1 MRGRNLGTNF
11 LLLLLGLCYE
21 LSFRIPQIEAGAAAF
36 FGPFRPPSIRDEL
49 GCSPT
54 LSVLLGREYAKDPF
68 LFDPLNI
75 ATDDNFARLRE
86 GELKSGRIAMLAVLE
101 TVAVPLLHRMTAGYS
116 YLPPKVWDRVTSASP
131 SDAIKVVLT
140 CWILETFVLVQ
151 RDPKDLPGDYG
162 LGYFGVRDKGLH
174 ESSLIAELEH
184 GRLAMMALVVQLSLE
199 RFFDMSWDEQWA
211 LLFKRWADQL

>member
-1 MRGRNLGTNF
+1 MEGHDFCQQLAYFYDVNRCWDRMGCRRTNSSGTKV
-11 LLLLLGLCYE
+11 
-21 LSFRIPQIEAGAAAF
+21 A
-36 FGPFRPPSIRDEL
+36 PSARSCKKNYSIQGK
-49 GCSPT
+49 GCS
-54 LSVLLGREYAKDPF
+54 YDC
-68 LFDPLNI
+68 